1 MLRRKQQTNQPMNF
15 SQKSGGQSA
24 TSPKTNSTQNL
35 GAAGLRKLL
44 FAAGIASV
52 CASCQS
58 PQAPT
63 ATTPG
68 ISPGTSPAAT
78 PAVSSPGD
86 PNTVKIVSM
95 LPMTG
100 SALGQSQT
108 MVNGIQQAL
117 AETDSKACDGKI
129 QIQYEVYDDAT
140 AAAGKW
146 GPAK

>member
-1 MLRRKQQTNQPMNF
+1 M
-15 SQKSGGQSA
+15 
-24 TSPKTNSTQNL
+24 
-35 GAAGLRKLL
+35 RKLL
-44 FAAGIASV
+44 FAAGIASL

-63 ATTPG
+63 ATTAG
-68 ISPGTSPAAT
+68 GSPGTSPTAT
-78 PAVSSPGD
+78 PPAVISPGD

-100 SALGQSQT
+100 SALGQAQT

-140 AAAGKW
+140 AAAGNGAW
-146 GPAK
+146 PSNVQLQQSRR